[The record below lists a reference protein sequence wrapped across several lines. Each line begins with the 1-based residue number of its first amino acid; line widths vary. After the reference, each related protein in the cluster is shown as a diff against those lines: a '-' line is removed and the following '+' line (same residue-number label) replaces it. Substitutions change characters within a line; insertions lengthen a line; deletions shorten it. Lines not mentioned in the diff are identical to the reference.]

1 MFRCGILNDS
11 HLGMT
16 EELVRKTGISLG
28 LVVFVDNVL
37 SVVVMIIIEL
47 LLLLLDIVLVILR
60 AGIPDNVTEVSNKI
74 FIIYEF
80 ADI

>member
-1 MFRCGILNDS
+1 MWHIY
-11 HLGMT
+11 LGMT
-16 EELVRKTGISLG
+16 EELVRKTGVSLG

-60 AGIPDNVTEVSNKI
+60 AGIPDNVGEVSNKI

>member
-1 MFRCGILNDS
+1 
-11 HLGMT
+11 MT

-47 LLLLLDIVLVILR
+47 LLLLDIVLVILR
-60 AGIPDNVTEVSNKI
+60 AGIPDNVGEVSNKI

>member
-1 MFRCGILNDS
+1 
-11 HLGMT
+11 MT

-37 SVVVMIIIEL
+37 SVVVMIIIER

>member
-1 MFRCGILNDS
+1 
-11 HLGMT
+11 MT

-47 LLLLLDIVLVILR
+47 LLLLDIVLVILR
-60 AGIPDNVTEVSNKI
+60 AGIPDNVGEVSTKYLY
-74 FIIYEF
+74 IYIYIYIF
-80 ADI
+80 ADIRRI